1 MRILILIALLH
12 FYSFSLLAANNCTE
26 QKKLAVCTESSV
38 QEKVDWACNILAE
51 QGKAAVLKIN
61 SMRFECCGEPNYVW
75 INDLHPKMIIHP
87 MRPVLNG
94 VDLSEE
100 ADPTGFLL
108 FKEFAAAAKSAPQGS
123 WVKYQWTKFGDK
135 SPTTKKS
142 WIRACKAKDVEQ
154 TWVVGSGTWE

>member
-1 MRILILIALLH
+1 MHFITTIAALL
-12 FYSFSLLAANNCTE
+12 FSSSLYANNNCTE

-38 QEKVDWACNILAE
+38 QERVDWACTQLAE
-51 QGKAAVLKIN
+51 QGKTAILKIN

-75 INDLHPKMIIHP
+75 VNDYTPKMIVHP

-94 VDLSEE
+94 VDLSDET
-100 ADPTGFLL
+100 DPKGVHL
-108 FKEFAAAAKSAPQGS
+108 FKEFVAAAQKSPQGS
-123 WVKYQWTKFGDK
+123 WVQYQWTKFGEK
-135 SPTTKKS
+135 NPTTKKS